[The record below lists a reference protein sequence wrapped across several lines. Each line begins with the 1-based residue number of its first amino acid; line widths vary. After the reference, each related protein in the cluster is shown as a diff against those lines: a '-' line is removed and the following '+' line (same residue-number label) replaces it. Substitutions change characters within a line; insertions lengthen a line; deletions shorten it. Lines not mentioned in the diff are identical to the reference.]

1 MNCLRRNNYSL
12 KKLIEYLIEMGIEL
26 IVDDNKGGKKLNPIF
41 NATNKVL
48 KEKYGDDMKNI
59 EQRGRNK

>member
-1 MNCLRRNNYSL
+1 MDNSE

-48 KEKYGDDMKNI
+48 KEKYGIDMKNI
-59 EQRGRNK
+59 EQRGRNKWT